1 MKKLILFLVLI
12 FTTLNVYA
20 KWVLV
25 AENEE
30 AKFYVEINSIK
41 QKGNVVTYWELLD
54 YSSMQ
59 TWNNLNYY
67 SLKQKYET
75 NCNTEESALLYI
87 NYYSENMGSGK
98 SVYSLKLEKKDFEP
112 NIPDTSGHIIYE
124 FVCKKR

>member
-20 KWVLV
+20 KWVIV
-25 AENEE
+25 AGSEE

-59 TWNNLNYY
+59 TWNNLNYF
-67 SLKQKYET
+67 SAKQKYET
-75 NCNTEESALLYI
+75 NCNTEESAILYI

-98 SVYSLKLEKKDFEP
+98 SVYAIKLEQKDFQP
-112 NIPDTSGHIIYE
+112 NIPDTTGYTIYK
-124 FVCKKR
+124 FVCNKR

>member
-25 AENEE
+25 AGNEE

-41 QKGNVVTYWELLD
+41 QKGNIVTYWELLD

-59 TWNNLNYY
+59 TWNNLNYF
-67 SLKQKYET
+67 SAKQKYET
-75 NCNTEESALLYI
+75 NCNTEDSAILYI
-87 NYYSENMGSGK
+87 NYYSENMGSFSEAFLTRAKALSIFLGTPRP
-98 SVYSLKLEKKDFEP
+98 L
-112 NIPDTSGHIIYE
+112 
-124 FVCKKR
+124 

>member
-25 AENEE
+25 AGNEE

-41 QKGNVVTYWELLD
+41 QKGNIVTYWELLD

-59 TWNNLNYY
+59 TWNNLNYF
-67 SLKQKYET
+67 SAKQKYET
-75 NCNTEESALLYI
+75 NCNTEDSAILYI

-98 SVYSLKLEKKDFEP
+98 SVYAIRQEQKDFQP
-112 NIPDTSGHIIYE
+112 NIPDTSGYTIYK
-124 FVCKKR
+124 FVCNKR